1 MPPNF
6 NIIRRANA
14 KSVTLIKE
22 DAMRKILSICLA
34 AVGFLM
40 APGVYAQYDSSGQD
54 YSQNSNYNSNYQDQQ
69 HYSQEHCCGEPQEQP
84 CGTAYCLYCKYEP
97 SYYNE
102 WRTICE
108 PKVFTKKCCR
118 YVPKEYEKCCV
129 KYVPQY
135 YTQTCCR
142 YEPEYFDVSETRD
155 VPRKIC
161 EQKVTYVPR
170 YYYKQ
175 VCNPNAGTA
184 TYNSN
189 AGGSACGPNGCPAPA
204 CQ

>member
-1 MPPNF
+1 MLASLMC
-6 NIIRRANA
+6 IRRA
-14 KSVTLIKE
+14 KTQSVIKE

-34 AVGFLM
+34 AVGFLLT
-40 APGVYAQYDSSGQD
+40 APGAYAQYDSAGQD
-54 YSQNSNYNSNYQDQQ
+54 SYNNSYNNAYQYQQYQGHDQR
-69 HYSQEHCCGEPQEQP
+69 YYGQEQRCGEAFEQSAGV
-84 CGTAYCLYCKYEP
+84 CYCLYCRYEP

-102 WRTICE
+102 WRTVCE
-108 PKVFTKKCCR
+108 PQVFTKKCCR

-142 YEPEYFDVSETRD
+142 YEPEYFCVSETRD
-155 VPRKIC
+155 VPRKVC

-175 VCNPNAGTA
+175 VCSPAGQGSGCDA
-184 TYNSN
+184 NLAACSN
-189 AGGSACGPNGCPAPA
+189 
-204 CQ
+204 